1 MITKRQRLKPDAVY
15 VNPLGAWREGQPV
28 YTNDN
33 TIRYQLRLYSG
44 YQDIFRDLGFLV
56 AWRQFKEQILSRE
69 IRFTPIDTE
78 DNNQVEMCE
87 VLTDHFSRQI
97 GWLDAFLST
106 EIYGWTV
113 GSLTWKENDGFK
125 LPYFNAESQDDFHW
139 VYQPKNAGKTKLPV
153 DITRRFN
160 LDTRYGGGLRG
171 WHQHFSTCCTF
182 FLPDVYLPYGRGLGE
197 VLYWW
202 VRHLKR
208 GGLKAWIDHLET
220 HGLPTLKIRQDSQG
234 EYNLS
239 SGVTES
245 VIDTVSQILENRGI
259 LDLSGLPGVD
269 AEYLNNPG
277 LVDPQKLTDYIDEL
291 CRMLLLGSNLT
302 TKAGAYGTQAL
313 GEIHQQVSEQIQGN
327 AAENITRHLLPTI
340 RLVVDENWGKDM
352 PTPEVE
358 LLKPSETDPTEEVE
372 RWEKL
377 HRIGYRPTQEKVV
390 ETLGPGY
397 EALGGLSDSLPN
409 SQEPS
414 NFGGYNLRGVEGP
427 ADYGQPGIDRLIA
440 QVQEVLRGVAQ
451 DNPGLS
457 DRELFQKAQDGLIAA
472 FPDMPVDELGE
483 RLQYLMVWG
492 NVAGRAHVLD
502 EVLDEGL
509 DEA

>member
-1 MITKRQRLKPDAVY
+1 MVTNRRIKPEETY
-15 VNPLGAWREGQPV
+15 INPLGAWREGRPV

-33 TIRYQLRLYSG
+33 TIRYQLKLYTG
-44 YQDIFRDLGFLV
+44 YEDIFRDLGFLV
-56 AWRQFKEQILSRE
+56 AWRQFKEQIMNRE
-69 IRFTPIDTE
+69 LRFTPIETE
-78 DNNQVEMCE
+78 DNQQVEICE
-87 VLTDHFSRQI
+87 ILTDHFSRQI
-97 GWLDAFLST
+97 GWLDAFLSA
-106 EIYGWTV
+106 EIYGWSV
-113 GSLTWKENDGFK
+113 GSLTWKDNDGVK
-125 LPYFNAESQDDFHW
+125 LPYFNTESRDDFHW
-139 VYQPKNAGKTKLPV
+139 VYEPKKAGETKLPT

-160 LDTRYGGGLRG
+160 LDTRYGGGLKG
-171 WHQHFSTCCTF
+171 WHKHFATCSTF

-208 GGLKAWIDHLET
+208 GGVKAWIDHLET
-220 HGLPTLKIRQDSQG
+220 HGLPTLKIKQDSQG

-239 SGVTES
+239 SGVTET
-245 VIDTVSQILENRGI
+245 VIDAVSQILENRGI

-327 AAENITRHLLPTI
+327 AANNITRHLLPVI
-340 RLVVDENWGKDM
+340 RSIIDENWGKDV
-352 PTPEVE
+352 PTPGVK
-358 LLKPSETDPTEEVE
+358 LLQPSDTDPTEEVE
-372 RWEKL
+372 RWERLQK
-377 HRIGYRPTQEKVV
+377 IGYRPTQEKVE

-397 EALGGLSDSLPN
+397 EAFGGLSDALPL
-409 SQEPS
+409 QTQRPS
-414 NFGGYNLRGVEGP
+414 NFSGYNLRGLDGSEDP
-427 ADYGQPGIDRLIA
+427 ADYGQPGIDRMLA
-440 QVQEVLRGVAQ
+440 QVQGVLQGVLT

-472 FPDMPVDELGE
+472 FPGMPVDELGE
-483 RLQYLMVWG
+483 RLRYLMVWG
-492 NVAGRAHVLD
+492 NVAGQAHVLD
-502 EVLDEGL
+502 EVLDEG
-509 DEA
+509 